1 MSDGTETMLTHEAVI
16 WAVRLFLGREPR
28 NSDEIELHRHH
39 NNLESLRVAFGQTH
53 EVRNFVAS
61 VANEKPPEEYRAP
74 LFLLEPPQDSDLPWR
89 FSLPSLETPVTQLCT
104 QSQLASNTYEN
115 WCTALGLTPN
125 PHRKTWE
132 FCYITAVMA
141 SAGLLKPGVRAVGF
155 GVGQEPLPAYF
166 ASCGLDVLATDAP
179 PSIVANQGWA
189 STNEYSESI
198 ATLDRPAIIPFEEL
212 KRRVGFDYADMN
224 DIPAHIRDFDV
235 CWSACALEHLGS
247 LEHGL
252 RFIERSLDTLRPGGI
267 AIHTTEFNLDSN
279 AETFEHADLCFFRKQ
294 DIEKLWQR
302 LSAAGHIVSPLNFHP
317 GFGTMDRYIDLP
329 PYSLP
334 HLKIQVLGTTTT
346 SIGLM
351 VQKRL

>member
-1 MSDGTETMLTHEAVI
+1 
-16 WAVRLFLGREPR
+16 
-28 NSDEIELHRHH
+28 
-39 NNLESLRVAFGQTH
+39 
-53 EVRNFVAS
+53 
-61 VANEKPPEEYRAP
+61 
-74 LFLLEPPQDSDLPWR
+74 
-89 FSLPSLETPVTQLCT
+89 
-104 QSQLASNTYEN
+104 
-115 WCTALGLTPN
+115 
-125 PHRKTWE
+125 
-132 FCYITAVMA
+132 
-141 SAGLLKPGVRAVGF
+141 
-155 GVGQEPLPAYF
+155 
-166 ASCGLDVLATDAP
+166 
-179 PSIVANQGWA
+179 
-189 STNEYSESI
+189 
-198 ATLDRPAIIPFEEL
+198 
-212 KRRVGFDYADMN
+212 MN